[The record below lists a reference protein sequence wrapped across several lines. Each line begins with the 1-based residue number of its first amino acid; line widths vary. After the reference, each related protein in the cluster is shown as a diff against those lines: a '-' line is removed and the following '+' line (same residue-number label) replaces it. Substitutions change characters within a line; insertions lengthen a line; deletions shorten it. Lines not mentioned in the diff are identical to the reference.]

1 MDSLELLAILGGTFS
16 VRQKG
21 SWKDIRESGDSKAA
35 MFLSVA
41 NQPID
46 KQILEKHKK
55 FCKRIFN
62 SKDMYASCWTMNET
76 ESMLMWQAYTV
87 SRHGVLIESTI
98 DEFVQSLN
106 LPSYSVMCAPIQYNN
121 KIYQGMD
128 FYEALFTK
136 TPYYKD
142 ERELRFYIE
151 PKYNGNFQINPEQM
165 IKKVILNPF
174 LDNKTSIRVKDIL
187 IARYPFLKDK
197 VAYATLFLFICSKN
211 FIL

>member
-106 LPSYSVMCAPIQYNN
+106 LPSYSVCVLPSNIITRYT
-121 KIYQGMD
+121 KGWT
-128 FYEALFTK
+128 FTK
-136 TPYYKD
+136 
-142 ERELRFYIE
+142 RCLRRLRTIRMKENYASISNQNTMEIFKLI
-151 PKYNGNFQINPEQM
+151 Q
-165 IKKVILNPF
+165 
-174 LDNKTSIRVKDIL
+174 NK
-187 IARYPFLKDK
+187 
-197 VAYATLFLFICSKN
+197 
-211 FIL
+211 